1 MTDALLAPISNEFN
15 TIDLGD
21 ARRNRRLQSVVE
33 ALWAN
38 PDASF
43 PVAFGSSAAT
53 EGFYRL
59 VEGGHVQWEP
69 LMDGHV
75 DATLKRAAHAKAI
88 LALHDSTLPQFGG
101 DAVRAGAFRT
111 AKSKSGFIAHTC
123 LAVSADGAREPYG
136 LLGMIPVVRLT
147 DEKEAAASPGTVYAN
162 ESHRWIDLVTKVHD
176 RVGPQKHIIHVMDS
190 EGDCFDL
197 LSHIVLLGDDVVVRL
212 CHDRKLDE
220 TDVNGVALRLSNI
233 VEGATVRLQ
242 RSVKLSARPA
252 PTGLKEAASKRHAGR
267 DERTATME
275 LRTVT
280 ATLLRPKEAASL
292 DPFLTVHIVHV
303 VEVDPPAGAEPVTW
317 MLATTLP
324 IETTADVERIVD
336 IYRSRWLIE
345 EWFKALKSGCAYE
358 ARQLESLSA
367 LLIAFAL
374 FAPIATRL
382 LAIRWNGRNNPDRPA
397 TDLLTSTEIMLLR
410 KVTKK
415 RGKPLPPTF
424 TVAEAMVA
432 IATLG
437 GFLPQNKT
445 PGWQSLGRGFQEL
458 QRMVE
463 VFDMLSMDLL
473 EM

>member
-1 MTDALLAPISNEFN
+1 M
-15 TIDLGD
+15 
-21 ARRNRRLQSVVE
+21 
-33 ALWAN
+33 
-38 PDASF
+38 
-43 PVAFGSSAAT
+43 
-53 EGFYRL
+53 
-59 VEGGHVQWEP
+59 
-69 LMDGHV
+69 
-75 DATLKRAAHAKAI
+75 
-88 LALHDSTLPQFGG
+88 
-101 DAVRAGAFRT
+101 
-111 AKSKSGFIAHTC
+111 
-123 LAVSADGAREPYG
+123 
-136 LLGMIPVVRLT
+136 
-147 DEKEAAASPGTVYAN
+147 
-162 ESHRWIDLVTKVHD
+162 
-176 RVGPQKHIIHVMDS
+176 
-190 EGDCFDL
+190 
-197 LSHIVLLGDDVVVRL
+197 LGDDVVVRL

-220 TDVNGVALRLSNI
+220 TDANGVPLRLSNI
-233 VEGATVRLQ
+233 VDGATFRLS

-252 PTGLKEAASKRHAGR
+252 PTGVKEAASKRHAGR

-280 ATLLRPKEAASL
+280 ATLLRPKEAESA
-292 DPFLTVHIVHV
+292 DTFLTVHIVHV

-324 IETTADVERIVD
+324 IETTADVERVVD

-397 TDLLTSTEIMLLR
+397 TDLLTTTEIMLLR

-424 TVAEAMVA
+424 TVAQAMVA

-445 PGWQSLGRGFQEL
+445 PGWQSLGLGFQEL

-463 VFDMLSMDLL
+463 VYDMLSMDLL

>member
-1 MTDALLAPISNEFN
+1 MTDALLAPIADDFN
-15 TIDLGD
+15 TLDLGD
-21 ARRNRRLQSVVE
+21 TRRNRRLQSVVE
-33 ALWAN
+33 KLWAH

-69 LMDGHV
+69 LLESHV
-75 DATLKRAAHAKAI
+75 DATLKRAARANAI
-88 LALHDSTLPQFGG
+88 LALHDSTLCQFGG
-101 DAVRAGAFRT
+101 ETVRVGAFRT
-111 AKSKSGFIAHTC
+111 AKSKSGFIGHTC
-123 LAVSADGAREPYG
+123 LGVSADGTREPYG
-136 LLGMIPVVRLT
+136 LLGMIPVVRLP
-147 DEKEAAASPGTVYAN
+147 DEKEAAASPATVYAN

-176 RVGPQKHIIHVMDS
+176 RVGPEKHIIHVMDS

-212 CHDRKLDE
+212 CQDRKLDE
-220 TDVNGVALRLSNI
+220 TDANGVALRLSNI
-233 VEGATVRLQ
+233 VEGATLRLT
-242 RSVKLSARPA
+242 RSVKLSARSA
-252 PTGLKEAASKRHAGR
+252 PTGVKEAASKRHAGR

-275 LRTVT
+275 LRTFT
-280 ATLLRPKEAASL
+280 ATLLRPKGAASS
-292 DPFLTVHIVHV
+292 DSFLTVHIVHV
-303 VEVDPPAGAEPVTW
+303 VEVDPPVGAEPVTW

-324 IETTADVERIVD
+324 IETTADVERVVD

-345 EWFKALKSGCAYE
+345 EWFKSLKSGCAYE
-358 ARQLESLSA
+358 SRQLETLSA

-397 TDLLTSTEIMLLR
+397 TDLLTDTELMLLR

-415 RGKPLPPTF
+415 RGKPLPPSA
-424 TVAEAMVA
+424 TVAQAMFA

-458 QRMVE
+458 QSMVE
-463 VFDMLSMDLL
+463 VYDLLSTDLL